1 MAQIEKLS
9 HKKKAIREF
18 RVTFR
23 FQNSEYLSHFTYTQ
37 YLDTQNLRWFRRAT
51 RSGE

>member
-9 HKKKAIREF
+9 QKKKAIREF

-23 FQNSEYLSHFTYTQ
+23 FQNSEYLSHFTQ
-37 YLDTQNLRWFRRAT
+37 YLDTQNLRCFGRAT